1 MFLINYGINLILT
14 LVKSWVIF
22 EGNRV
27 TTSVITD
34 TRFYVPV
41 VNLATQNNRKLLLQ

>member
-1 MFLINYGINLILT
+1 MFLINCGINLILT

-27 TTSVITD
+27 TTFVITD
-34 TRFYVPV
+34 ARFYVSI